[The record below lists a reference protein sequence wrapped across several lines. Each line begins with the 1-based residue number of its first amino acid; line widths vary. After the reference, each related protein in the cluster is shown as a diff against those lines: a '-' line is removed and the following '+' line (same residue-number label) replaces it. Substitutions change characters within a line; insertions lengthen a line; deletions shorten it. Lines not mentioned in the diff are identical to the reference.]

1 MSVKESERGPEYDIA
16 VTSRV
21 RLARNF
27 EDIPFSA
34 RMSAKH
40 QAELIQKMQQILS
53 GNKAFGRLMYAD
65 MTSMHPIDKISL
77 MERHLISPD
86 LAETKEN
93 CGAYINEDENL
104 SIMINEEDHIR
115 IQAIFSGIQ
124 LDKAYK
130 ICDGIDSII
139 SEKADYAFDDKYG
152 YLTSCPT
159 NLGTGMRAS
168 VMLHLPALVMTGYI
182 KSILESCNKVG
193 VTVRGIY
200 GENSEAVG
208 DMFQVSNQ
216 ISLGRSEEETIACID
231 GICKQIIDREKALR
245 LQLYRKNIYKFED
258 RVFRSYG
265 LLLNA
270 RIISSQECFKLLS
283 DVRLG
288 VSMGIIKDIDIAGLN
303 ETVVLSQPATLQKI
317 SGKPLNH
324 DERDIKRA
332 ELIRQRLLPAEKR
345 D

>member
-1 MSVKESERGPEYDIA
+1 MSELPVEIGPENDIA
-16 VTSRV
+16 ITSRV

-27 EDIPFSA
+27 ADIPFSA
-34 RMSAKH
+34 KMNSTH
-40 QAELIQKMQQILS
+40 QAKLIVRMKEIIADNS
-53 GNKAFGRLMYAD
+53 TYGKLMYAD
-65 MTSMHPIDKISL
+65 ITSMHSVDRISL

-86 LAETKEN
+86 LAETKGSG
-93 CGAYINEDENL
+93 GAFINESENV

-115 IQAIFSGIQ
+115 IQAIFPGIQ
-124 LDKAYK
+124 LEKAYSA
-130 ICDGIDSII
+130 CDDIDSII
-139 SEKADYAFDDKYG
+139 SEKTDYAFDDKYG

-159 NLGTGMRAS
+159 NIGTGMRAS

-182 KSILESCNKVG
+182 KSILESCNNVG
-193 VTVRGIY
+193 VTVRGLY

-216 ISLGRSEEETIACID
+216 ISLGRKEEETIASID

-245 LQLYRKNIYKFED
+245 LQLYKQNVYKFED
-258 RVFRSYG
+258 RIFRSYG
-265 LLLNA
+265 ILLNA

-288 VSMGIIKDIDIAGLN
+288 VSMGIIKDIDISSLN
-303 ETVVLSQPATLQKI
+303 ELLVLSQPATLQKI
-317 SGKPLNH
+317 SGNQLNH

-332 ELIRQRLLPAEKR
+332 EMIKTKLQK
-345 D
+345 

>member
-1 MSVKESERGPEYDIA
+1 MSGKQAEKGPEYDIA
-16 VTSRV
+16 ITSRI

-27 EDIPFSA
+27 ADIPFSA
-34 RMSAKH
+34 KMSTKH
-40 QAELIQKMQQILS
+40 QNELIQRMQEVIS
-53 GNKAFGRLMYAD
+53 SDNAYKLMFAD
-65 MTSMHPIDKISL
+65 MTSMHPIDRISL

-104 SIMINEEDHIR
+104 SIMVNEEDHVR
-115 IQAIFSGIQ
+115 IQAIFPGIQ
-124 LDKAYK
+124 LEKAFN
-130 ICDGIDSII
+130 ICNDIDTVI
-139 SEKADYAFDDKYG
+139 SEKADYAFDNKYG
-152 YLTSCPT
+152 FLTSCPT

-193 VTVRGIY
+193 VAVRGIY

-216 ISLGRSEEETIACID
+216 ISLGRKEEETIASID
-231 GICKQIIDREKALR
+231 GICKQIIDRERALR
-245 LQLYRKNIYKFED
+245 LQLLKQNVYQFED

-265 LLLNA
+265 TLLNA
-270 RIISSQECFKLLS
+270 RIISTQECFKLLS

-288 VSMGIIKDIDIAGLN
+288 VSMAMVKDIEISKLNDIL
-303 ETVVLSQPATLQKI
+303 VMSQPATLQKI
-317 SGKPLNH
+317 SGKPLSQE
-324 DERDIKRA
+324 ERDIKRA
-332 ELIRQRLLPAEKR
+332 ELIRSQLQVVKN
-345 D
+345 

>member
-1 MSVKESERGPEYDIA
+1 MSGLLVEKGPEYDIA
-16 VTSRV
+16 LSSRI

-27 EDIPFSA
+27 ADIPFSS
-34 RMSAKH
+34 RMSVKH
-40 QAELIQKMQQILS
+40 QDELIQRMQEIIADNQAY
-53 GNKAFGRLMYAD
+53 GKLMFVD

-93 CGAYINEDENL
+93 SGAFINENENL

-115 IQAIFSGIQ
+115 IQAMFSGIQ
-124 LDKAYK
+124 LEKAYMV
-130 ICDGIDSII
+130 CDGIDSII

-168 VMLHLPALVMTGYI
+168 VMLHLPALVMTGYM

-200 GENSEAVG
+200 GENSDAVG

-216 ISLGRSEEETIACID
+216 ISLGRIEEETIASID
-231 GICKQIIDREKALR
+231 GICKQIIDREKTLR
-245 LQLYRKNIYKFED
+245 LQLYKQNVYKFED
-258 RVFRSYG
+258 KIYRSYG

-270 RIISSQECFKLLS
+270 RIISTQECFKFLS

-288 VSMGIIKDIDIAGLN
+288 VSMGIIKDIDIATLN
-303 ETVVLSQPATLQKI
+303 EILVLSQSATLQKI
-317 SGKPLNH
+317 SGKQLGE

-332 ELIRQRLLPAEKR
+332 ELIRMKIEK
-345 D
+345 